1 MLEPLFT
8 DVFRFRIAV
17 ALFRN
22 ELNYTTLKNEL
33 SATDGNISFHLKKLE
48 KSWIISISKVLD
60 WKKASTIIS
69 LTEDWRK
76 RLFEHLYELE
86 SIVKEIK

>member
-48 KSWIISISKVLD
+48 KAWIISISKVL
-60 WKKASTIIS
+60 
-69 LTEDWRK
+69 DWRK

>member
-8 DVFRFRIAV
+8 DIFRFRIAV

-48 KSWIISISKVLD
+48 K
-60 WKKASTIIS
+60 A
-69 LTEDWRK
+69 
-76 RLFEHLYELE
+76 
-86 SIVKEIK
+86 

>member
-1 MLEPLFT
+1 MIEPLFT

-22 ELNYTTLKNEL
+22 EL

-48 KSWIISISKVLD
+48 KAWIISISKVLD